1 MSIHIKARPIPQSF
15 VARRKH
21 SMKSILHIYRIYLR
35 LPTISQLTNIRLRQN
50 AKYFR
55 TRINMIKN
63 YSILNSD
70 NFSIYSHINFVFK
83 TARKLKKFHKH
94 FMTKILLSPCGLL
107 EVISFVIFSK
117 KLCDSISLSHDDEYI
132 RHSWV
137 ASRYANGAGRDNL
150 CCFVFFNINFTLCL
164 KFV

>member
-1 MSIHIKARPIPQSF
+1 MFSFPNIFFRRFTIGSPKRRVECTKCFQMSIHIKARPIPLSF

-70 NFSIYSHINFVFK
+70 NFSIYSH
-83 TARKLKKFHKH
+83 KH
-94 FMTKILLSPCGLL
+94 FMTKILLSPCGML

-117 KLCDSISLSHDDEYI
+117 KLCYSTSLSHDNEYI
-132 RHSWV
+132 CHSWV
-137 ASRYANGAGRDNL
+137 ASNSR
-150 CCFVFFNINFTLCL
+150 
-164 KFV
+164 